1 MYILAR
7 VDRFVLLNTLLL
19 FAYFAVLV
27 WANNNYIFFLYDY
40 MGAAK
45 KTVDLGSYAYL
56 PVLAFICALLCGSE
70 IRRPGDLL
78 VTLLIVVLVPHA
90 LVLNGANRFS
100 PDAEAWSGVSLAVM
114 LGILVIGTANKIR
127 FYPSEGSQRRNQGRH
142 VLSLLMMINLAVLA
156 FVVVKSVGY
165 FSLDFTG
172 QYVRRALARDAFA
185 AGSVNGYVSSIGTQA
200 FFPVLFAWGVYKRQW
215 LYTAVGVAN
224 VLVLWGAF
232 GQKYPFIVLFL
243 IYGLMVYFRR
253 FGQVK
258 VSWIVLG
265 LVILVLMGVLEYEV
279 FGYSYLNDYLLRRAF
294 IVPSTLL
301 GAVNQFV
308 GEFGINYYSDTLL
321 GVLFG
326 QGRAETLTF
335 RLGSEIFNNSEMN
348 ANVNFFAIAYMQ
360 LGYVGVLAESM
371 FVALI
376 VMLMNFL
383 FSRYHAFIAI
393 PVALLFATKILEQSL
408 LTVLL
413 GSGVF
418 VMLIFLILISFPLK
432 FSSRPSL

>member
-114 LGILVIGTANKIR
+114 LGILVICTANKIR

-243 IYGLMVYFRR
+243 IYGLMIYFRR

-376 VMLMNFL
+376 VMLMNLL